1 MLERLNRHPYLRARM
16 ESLFAVIEDAA
27 ERRAVP
33 RSYFERLLRKLLDK
47 RCRNHKRV
55 EIETESGEVAT
66 EKLSKN

>member
-1 MLERLNRHPYLRARM
+1 M
-16 ESLFAVIEDAA
+16 ESLFAVIKDAAGDCAKADAA